1 MKRILQLV
9 LAILLVLMGTSVGVA
24 CNSEPELPDYSN
36 GYLIKISAV
45 QRRPDD
51 ATDTFLPESFV
62 VDGKTHFDAFAI
74 EYGETLGDR
83 LPSLDELIQDNLN
96 DYQEMYWSAK
106 VNGEV
111 IKITSDTVFDVENI
125 KAGKGNIIYIQIT
138 CIDFFSQRT

>member
-1 MKRILQLV
+1 MKKFLHLLLAVV
-9 LAILLVLMGTSVGVA
+9 LICVAIIFSVA

-45 QRRPDD
+45 QRKPDG
-51 ATDTFLPESFV
+51 ASDTFTPESFV

-74 EYGETLGDR
+74 EYGETLGER
-83 LPSLDELIQDNLN
+83 LPSLDALIQDNLN

-111 IKITSDTVFDVENI
+111 IKITSDTIFDIENV

-138 CIDFFSQRT
+138 CVDFFSQRT